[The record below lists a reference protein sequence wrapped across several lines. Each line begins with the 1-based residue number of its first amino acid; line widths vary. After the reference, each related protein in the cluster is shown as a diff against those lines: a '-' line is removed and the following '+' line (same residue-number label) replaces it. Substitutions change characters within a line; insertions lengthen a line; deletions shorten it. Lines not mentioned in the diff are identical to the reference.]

1 MDNGV
6 RHLAKS
12 GGRFSFV
19 GGTVAMIRISML
31 ALGVWSVTVNSVWA
45 QPTTGAATAINGAD
59 TAWVLLSSALVM
71 AMVVPGL
78 ALFYGGLVR
87 SKNVL
92 GTIMQ
97 SIAILCL
104 VSVLW
109 MLAGYSLSFGPD
121 VKGIIGSLEWAGLMG
136 VGLEPHPTYGTT
148 VPHQAFMV
156 FQMMFAAI
164 TPALITGAF
173 AERMKFSALLAFSG
187 LWSVFVYAPVAHWLW
202 GGGWLAQLGALDFAG
217 GAVVHTSS
225 GVSALVCV
233 LVLGARHG
241 YGTDYL
247 APHNMPMVLL
257 GTGLLWLGWFGFNA
271 GSALGPNQIAV
282 AAFLATHTAAVA
294 GGLAWIAIEWMHR
307 GTPTVLGIASGIIAG
322 LAIVTPGAGFV
333 GPLAAFVMGF
343 IGGSVSYLA
352 IIKKGKFGFDDS
364 LDVVGIHGVAGILGM
379 TLAGVLAS
387 KTVNPG
393 GADGLLAGN
402 PGFLGVQI
410 LAVCVVALF
419 SATVTYVILR
429 LVDRLLGLRVTREE
443 ERAGLDISQHNE
455 RAYS

>member
-1 MDNGV
+1 
-6 RHLAKS
+6 
-12 GGRFSFV
+12 
-19 GGTVAMIRISML
+19 
-31 ALGVWSVTVNSVWA
+31 
-45 QPTTGAATAINGAD
+45 
-59 TAWVLLSSALVM
+59 
-71 AMVVPGL
+71 
-78 ALFYGGLVR
+78 
-87 SKNVL
+87 
-92 GTIMQ
+92 
-97 SIAILCL
+97 
-104 VSVLW
+104 
-109 MLAGYSLSFGPD
+109 
-121 VKGIIGSLEWAGLMG
+121 
-136 VGLEPHPTYGTT
+136 
-148 VPHQAFMV
+148 
-156 FQMMFAAI
+156 
-164 TPALITGAF
+164 
-173 AERMKFSALLAFSG
+173 
-187 LWSVFVYAPVAHWLW
+187 
-202 GGGWLAQLGALDFAG
+202 
-217 GAVVHTSS
+217 
-225 GVSALVCV
+225 
-233 LVLGARHG
+233 
-241 YGTDYL
+241 
-247 APHNMPMVLL
+247 
-257 GTGLLWLGWFGFNA
+257 
-271 GSALGPNQIAV
+271 
-282 AAFLATHTAAVA
+282 VA